1 MWPGLSSRPW
11 LHDATRRFVLAAPA
25 RCSLGREES
34 ERVSCLSGC
43 LNGRGQ
49 ARAEDGRAD
58 RALLRQMEG
67 IYTGIPVRAPEASAS
82 VQALYQEWLGGADSP
97 RAREALHTAHQGPGR
112 PASGRDIKW

>member
-1 MWPGLSSRPW
+1 MPHTAWSPLPRP
-11 LHDATRRFVLAAPA
+11 VLWD
-25 RCSLGREES
+25 GR
-34 ERVSCLSGC
+34 RVSASACLSGC

-67 IYTGIPVRAPEASAS
+67 IYTSIPVRAPEASAS

-97 RAREALHTAHQGPGR
+97 RAQEALHTAYQGPGC
-112 PASGRDIKW
+112 PASSRDIKW